1 MDGKPVLQVK
11 DLKVQFATRQG
22 LIKAVDGVTF
32 DLHRGE
38 SLGIVGESGSGK
50 SMTSLAIMRL
60 VPPPNGRI
68 VAGEILLDG
77 ENLLKKS
84 SGEMREIR
92 GGRVAMIFQDPMSSL
107 NPAFTI
113 GNQVSEAVSL
123 HQHLKGDQLRKKVIT
138 ALSLVKIPA
147 PESRVK
153 SFPHQMSGGM
163 RQRVVGAIALSC
175 EPEVLIADEPTTS
188 LDVTVQAQYLRLLK
202 EIQDEKQIA
211 IILITHD
218 LGIVARLCHRVAVMY
233 AGRIVEIGSTEQIFD
248 KPSHPYTMALLRST
262 PKLEGVSRLDSIEGE
277 PPDPSDLPEGCR
289 FAPRCKWAQDKCR
302 EAYPPRVQISD
313 GHSADCWFAGEL
325 R

>member
-1 MDGKPVLQVK
+1 MDSKPVLQVK
-11 DLKVQFATRQG
+11 DLKVQFATRHG

-50 SMTSLAIMRL
+50 SMTSLAVMRL

-68 VAGEILLDG
+68 VAGEIFLNG

-84 SGEMREIR
+84 NSEMRDIR
-92 GGRVAMIFQDPMSSL
+92 GGKIAMIFQDPMSSL

-113 GNQVSEAVSL
+113 GNQVGEAVAL
-123 HQHLKGDQLRKKVIT
+123 HQHLRGNELRKKVIN

-147 PESRVK
+147 PETRVK

-202 EIQDEKQIA
+202 EIQEEKQVA

-248 KPSHPYTMALLRST
+248 KPSHPYTIALLRST

-277 PPDPSDLPEGCR
+277 PPDPSNLPDGCR
-289 FAPRCKWAQDKCR
+289 FAPRCKWAKDKCR

-313 GHSADCWFAGEL
+313 GHWADCWFAGDL
-325 R
+325 K

>member
-1 MDGKPVLQVK
+1 MDSKPVLQVK

-50 SMTSLAIMRL
+50 SMTSLAVMRL

-68 VAGEILLDG
+68 VAGEIFLNG

-84 SGEMREIR
+84 NSEMRDIR
-92 GGRVAMIFQDPMSSL
+92 GGKIAMIFQDPMSSL

-113 GNQVSEAVSL
+113 GNQVGEAVAL
-123 HQHLKGDQLRKKVIT
+123 HQHLRGNELRKKVIN

-147 PESRVK
+147 PETRVK

-202 EIQDEKQIA
+202 EIQEEKQVA

-248 KPSHPYTMALLRST
+248 KPSHPYTIALLRST

-277 PPDPSDLPEGCR
+277 PPDPSNLPDGCR
-289 FAPRCKWAQDKCR
+289 FAPRCKWAKDKCR

-313 GHSADCWFAGEL
+313 GHWADCWFAGDL
-325 R
+325 K